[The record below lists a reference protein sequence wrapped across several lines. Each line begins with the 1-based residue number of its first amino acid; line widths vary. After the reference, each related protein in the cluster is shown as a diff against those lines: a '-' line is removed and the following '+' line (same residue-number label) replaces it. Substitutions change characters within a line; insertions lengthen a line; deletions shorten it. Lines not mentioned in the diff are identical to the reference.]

1 MDAQF
6 QGAFHKDGVGYQG
19 AQLAEAKEAATLM
32 GYEFT
37 LQSLTARTSS
47 LYRGSVELQITAE
60 LSASGVAPFYYPIH
74 AVFNL
79 SGQDYVLGQLD
90 NLQPGEMRELSLTIS
105 GVSGEELQQPMSL
118 HLSSEVL
125 IADQVIR
132 FANAED
138 SNGVLQWFAP
148 YGCEQSTETVS
159 VGTVLDNCTCD
170 VDGRFY
176 DSNGLECWP
185 NQ

>member
-1 MDAQF
+1 MNSRCNPSQP
-6 QGAFHKDGVGYQG
+6 
-19 AQLAEAKEAATLM
+19 EPAACTR
-32 GYEFT
+32 
-37 LQSLTARTSS
+37 QRRA
-47 LYRGSVELQITAE
+47 QITAE

-138 SNGVLQWFAP
+138 SNVVLQWFAP

-176 DSNGLECWP
+176 DSNGLSAGQTNKSRRDCDLEQTVSVQKQHHC
-185 NQ
+185 